1 MNPAP
6 SESATGLSS
15 VKLTLAPPPRVE
27 RLHLERSRKQRLRD
41 ISIFIRRDTSS
52 WRPAQLASARFS
64 SVQLRSAQFISA
76 KFRPKH
82 VSPRIN
88 SLAGSQQ
95 LGGGAGA
102 AAACLLASRRPASRG
117 QASAR
122 LVSRAARQSIN
133 YAPPSPMMDSIG
145 ADPLRPIH
153 HFGGAR
159 AAAAERES
167 SRRARIHHHRR
178 DLFSAKQLRAPSYR
192 LGEAT
197 CARQRASEPADELPT
212 EGGAA

>member
-64 SVQLRSAQFISA
+64 SVQFILA
-76 KFRPKH
+76 KFRPEH

-95 LGGGAGA
+95 LGSGGGG
-102 AAACLLASRRPASRG
+102 AACLLASRRPASRG

-159 AAAAERES
+159 APPPLPLSARAHAELES
-167 SRRARIHHHRR
+167 IIIGGICSRRSSSGRPAIG
-178 DLFSAKQLRAPSYR
+178 SAKPLA
-192 LGEAT
+192 
-197 CARQRASEPADELPT
+197 RASERADELPT